1 MFHVLLI
8 DLIDESDRTHSERG
22 ETHLLELVRNF
33 LAQVVVP
40 TGSER
45 NETDSNSLER
55 CGLMLR
61 TSVEKFPL
69 IVTIDDSRSVVGV
82 RDSLQ
87 QKTLV
92 LVRLRSPQLSSRVR
106 SDTRDVRGSDVVLVH
121 VTSRT
126 VVVVD
131 LKTGKRK
138 HVVVVSRGGKRI
150 LDPTHDESTE
160 LRKGLREF
168 RVLGSLSAETVP
180 VVGDCEC
187 GCWCV
192 SE

>member
-1 MFHVLLI
+1 MNPIH
-8 DLIDESDRTHSERG
+8 HSERG

-160 LRKGLREF
+160 LRK
-168 RVLGSLSAETVP
+168 A
-180 VVGDCEC
+180 
-187 GCWCV
+187 CV
-192 SE
+192 SFEFLGPCPPRPYLLLVIVSVDVGVSVSGE

>member
-45 NETDSNSLER
+45 DETDSNSLER
-55 CGLMLR
+55 RCLMLR

-87 QKTLV
+87 QQTLV
-92 LVRLRSPQLSSRVR
+92 LVRLRGPQLSTRVR
-106 SDTRDVRGSDVVLVH
+106 SDTRDVRGSDVVFVH
-121 VTSRT
+121 MTRRS
-126 VVVVD
+126 VVVID

-138 HVVVVSRGGKRI
+138 HVVVVSTGRKRI
-150 LDPTHDESTE
+150 LYPTHNESTE

-168 RVLGSLSAETVP
+168 RVLWSLSTKTVP
-180 VVGDCEC
+180 ALLVV
-187 GCWCV
+187 
-192 SE
+192 